1 VGVPS
6 RLDRT
11 WRRFSAGLSGLR
23 APDDGNCS
31 TSGGEEVVTLQ
42 MVIEAE
48 SGKIGCEVVHVA
60 GVQIEQGLRATEYE
74 QAPTYDTHPDCITV
88 TVQDPWSSDP
98 EDTIE
103 LTYYDPALRV
113 QKLLDSFSAKCADDQ
128 FAVPGQAPGDCADK
142 GGVDYMERQFTITLN
157 GIESGEIV
165 QQGQIGGGNYNY
177 RINDLAINLVGSNVK
192 DCSLDPGAG
201 STCHANQ
208 FIPYDLIQDGVVKI
222 RNHAGVEL
230 PFKLSVGRIHQAK
243 GLASERL
250 MTNPLSSTD
259 SALIQQYRKNEFR
272 GRPIQGVYTLRI
284 HAVPSLRWTN
294 IEDVQFVLG
303 YRYWS
308 AFSNP

>member
-1 VGVPS
+1 
-6 RLDRT
+6 
-11 WRRFSAGLSGLR
+11 
-23 APDDGNCS
+23 
-31 TSGGEEVVTLQ
+31 
-42 MVIEAE
+42 
-48 SGKIGCEVVHVA
+48 
-60 GVQIEQGLRATEYE
+60 
-74 QAPTYDTHPDCITV
+74 
-88 TVQDPWSSDP
+88 
-98 EDTIE
+98 
-103 LTYYDPALRV
+103 
-113 QKLLDSFSAKCADDQ
+113 
-128 FAVPGQAPGDCADK
+128 
-142 GGVDYMERQFTITLN
+142 MERQFTITLD

-165 QQGQIGGGNYNY
+165 RQGQIGGGNYNY

-201 STCHANQ
+201 TTCYANQ
-208 FIPYDLIQDGVVKI
+208 FIPYDLIQDGAVKI

-243 GLASERL
+243 GLAAERL

-308 AFSNP
+308 AFSTP